1 MLPRGDE
8 FPRPP
13 TAHTQTEKHGGSFSH
28 LMERCRGRFW
38 PGPAPMSEPQS
49 PARRPPGGSL
59 PQTLKRTP
67 ATTTGAWDP
76 VRYSGCVSE
85 NGRIAERWL
94 VWSRA
99 GRAQSHLLDL
109 TRAERLRPRQAQP
122 VRLTR
127 PVAERLE
134 PLGLGLHDCALTP
147 DLLPHALARRLRFL
161 EHGPGVVFG
170 LRTDLARLVIGLGQD
185 PVALVRGLGERA
197 TGRCVQP
204 LRPLLGLLEQVGRL
218 AFRILD
224 DRLAAAPGLCDQHFR

>member
-1 MLPRGDE
+1 MTRTLRLMLPRGDE

-85 NGRIAERWL
+85 NGRI
-94 VWSRA
+94 
-99 GRAQSHLLDL
+99 
-109 TRAERLRPRQAQP
+109 
-122 VRLTR
+122 
-127 PVAERLE
+127 AERLE